1 MEAIMTSN
9 LPIFFKYLKRISF
22 SIFFGIEL
30 KVPKFPRFTK
40 MHFFTG
46 EREKTSRWSIEYG
59 ERERERASTWRN
71 QSLQDTK
78 FICKVKKIFHKCH

>member
-59 ERERERASTWRN
+59 ERERERGHLLGA
-71 QSLQDTK
+71 TK
-78 FICKVKKIFHKCH
+78 VCRTQNSYVK